1 MARLHSKRKGKSR
14 SKFAGRKNSKRDF
27 VQFTVEEV
35 KDIVRKLFKQGNS
48 TAEIGII
55 LRDQYGIP
63 SFKGLTG
70 MSLKEFLK
78 EEKLYPKVPEDL
90 LNLLKKAVRLW
101 NHLKKHKKDIHNRVK
116 YQHLLSKI
124 ERLSN
129 YYKEKGELDKN
140 WVYSPEEAA
149 RLAR

>member
-78 EEKLYPKVPEDL
+78 EEKLYPKIPEDL

>member
-78 EEKLYPKVPEDL
+78 EEKLYPKIPEDL

-129 YYKEKGELDKN
+129 YYKERGELDKN

>member
-27 VQFTVEEV
+27 VQFSVEEV

-78 EEKLYPKVPEDL
+78 EEKLYPKIPEDL

>member
-78 EEKLYPKVPEDL
+78 EEKLYPKIPEDL

-140 WVYSPEEAA
+140 WVYSPEEAS

>member
-1 MARLHSKRKGKSR
+1 MARLHSKRKGKSG
-14 SKFAGRKNSKRDF
+14 SKFPGRKNSKRDF
-27 VQFTVEEV
+27 VQFSVDEV

-48 TAEIGII
+48 TAQIGII

-78 EEKLYPKVPEDL
+78 EEKLYPKIPEDL

>member
-1 MARLHSKRKGKSR
+1 
-14 SKFAGRKNSKRDF
+14 
-27 VQFTVEEV
+27 
-35 KDIVRKLFKQGNS
+35 
-48 TAEIGII
+48 
-55 LRDQYGIP
+55 
-63 SFKGLTG
+63 

-78 EEKLYPKVPEDL
+78 EEKLYPKIPEDL

-129 YYKEKGELDKN
+129 YYKERGELDKN

>member
-63 SFKGLTG
+63 SFKG
-70 MSLKEFLK
+70 
-78 EEKLYPKVPEDL
+78 
-90 LNLLKKAVRLW
+90 
-101 NHLKKHKKDIHNRVK
+101 
-116 YQHLLSKI
+116 
-124 ERLSN
+124 
-129 YYKEKGELDKN
+129 
-140 WVYSPEEAA
+140 
-149 RLAR
+149 

>member
-14 SKFAGRKNSKRDF
+14 SKFAGRKNSKKDF

-78 EEKLYPKVPEDL
+78 EEKLYPKIPEDL